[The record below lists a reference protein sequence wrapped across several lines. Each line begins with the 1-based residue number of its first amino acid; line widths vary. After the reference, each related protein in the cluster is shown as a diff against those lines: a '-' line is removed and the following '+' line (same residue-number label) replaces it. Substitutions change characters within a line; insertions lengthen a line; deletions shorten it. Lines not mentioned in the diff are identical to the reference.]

1 MHKTITQLA
10 KEIGVTKQAIW
21 YKTKSKKLAP
31 SLKGH
36 IKAIGNT
43 FYIDETG
50 EKIIKDTFDLLIISQ
65 DGNKKNVKGNQETS
79 NDLTSKNIK
88 EDKTQTDFNVN
99 NQMIDILN
107 QQITILNQQNKELHE
122 ELKSQRQYICEMADK
137 LAEIANNAQKLHAGD
152 ILLPKLNKTDEQ
164 KPLTPKRHM
173 FSFLFKRN
181 PSTNEK

>member
-65 DGNKKNVKGNQETS
+65 GNNKGTVKENQQTS
-79 NDLTSKNIK
+79 NDLTQKSVK
-88 EDKTQTDFNVN
+88 ENKTQMDVNVN

-107 QQITILNQQNKELHE
+107 QQISMLNQQNKELHE

-152 ILLPKLNKTDEQ
+152 ILMPKLNNPDEQ
-164 KPLTPKRHM
+164 KHLTPKRHI
-173 FSFLFKRN
+173 FSFLFKRK